1 MMRSTLPS
9 LLASGYYAKVGQESP
24 TRGYAGT
31 AMPRGWGEFLK
42 RRNSSERIQS
52 GKIRFV
58 FFMKRLKR
66 PGRKPRVNLLTHRSD
81 CSILSLGCNVVS
93 SSSICYYVVLNNS
106 DRFWFSNTA
115 AFVLELRNSH
125 NHLLSGHCIANEI
138 SMNRRKMK
146 RNLFAGVIFYFVI
159 ESLLKQ
165 Y

>member
-1 MMRSTLPS
+1 
-9 LLASGYYAKVGQESP
+9 
-24 TRGYAGT
+24 
-31 AMPRGWGEFLK
+31 MPRRWGEFLK
-42 RRNSSERIQS
+42 RRNSSARIQF

-81 CSILSLGCNVVS
+81 CSIVGCNVVS
-93 SSSICYYVVLNNS
+93 SSSICYYFALNNS

-115 AFVLELRNSH
+115 AFILELRN

-138 SMNRRKMK
+138 SKNRRRMK
-146 RNLFAGVIFYFVI
+146 RNLFAGVIFYFVT